1 MLHVEVRWLQSAG
14 AQSHVVVETEI
25 RISVVEDGGSLAVVH
40 QTRGVICDPVSQ
52 CRMCQTSGNLYK
64 NADQI

>member
-14 AQSHVVVETEI
+14 AQSHLVAKAEI
-25 RISVVEDGGSLAVVH
+25 RISVVEDGGSFAGVH
-40 QTRGVICDPVSQ
+40 KTRYVICDPVSR
-52 CRMCQTSGNLYK
+52 CRMYETSGNLYK